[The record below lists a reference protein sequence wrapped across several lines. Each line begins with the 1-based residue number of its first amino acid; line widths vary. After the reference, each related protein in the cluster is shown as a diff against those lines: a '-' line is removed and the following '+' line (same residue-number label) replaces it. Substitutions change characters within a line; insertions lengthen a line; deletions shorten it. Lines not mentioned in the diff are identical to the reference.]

1 MKIAAAVTAV
11 LSSLAPSVFA
21 AEANRE
27 PGAGL
32 PVVEYHY
39 GMSVDVQKVIYRTD
53 NTSKSGVV
61 PVVLVYEDSKGEVHK
76 MKFLEWGGSV
86 SNS

>member
-11 LSSLAPSVFA
+11 LSSLTPAVFA
-21 AEANRE
+21 AESRE
-27 PGAGL
+27 PGAEL
-32 PVVEYHY
+32 TAVEYHY
-39 GMSVDVQKVIYRTD
+39 GMNVDVQKVIYRTD

-61 PVVLVYEDSKGEVHK
+61 PVVLVYEDSQGEVHK